1 MSPRRLT
8 PGRTSG
14 LTLGL
19 ATTAAVVLAP
29 LPAIAAT
36 HTVTDAAHDVVSQSI
51 DNQSI
56 DNDVPSRPEPTRN
69 QGDALALRVTHGK
82 KVVRIILR
90 SAQLT
95 RDAKAIDVHAF
106 GIRTNERRRAEL
118 DLLVGAEQ
126 WQGEQRWTINDR
138 DRKCRGL
145 RTHIDYR
152 AGTVRVVVP
161 RRCLSNPRWVQVG
174 GGNGVLVGDRVY
186 VDDVSLAGKVGH
198 DIAYGPRIRRG

>member
-1 MSPRRLT
+1 MSSRHLTPRRTL
-8 PGRTSG
+8 GRTSG

-19 ATTAAVVLAP
+19 ATTAALVLAP

-51 DNQSI
+51 DN
-56 DNDVPSRPEPTRN
+56 DVPSRPEPTRT
-69 QGDALALRVTHGK
+69 QGDALAMRVTHGK

-90 SAQLT
+90 SARLT
-95 RDAKAIDVHAF
+95 RDAKAVNVHVF
-106 GIRTNERRRAEL
+106 GIRTNEGRRAEL
-118 DLLVGAEQ
+118 DLLVGAKQ
-126 WQGEQRWTINDR
+126 WQGEQRWSVNDR

-152 AGTVRVVVP
+152 AGTVRLVVP

-186 VDDVSLAGKVGH
+186 ADDVSLAGKVGH